1 VSHLRAWRTKRN
13 YGPRL
18 VGVLL
23 GVEDISVRFGG
34 VVALDRLSFSVEE
47 GQMCALIG
55 PNGAGKT
62 TLFNVISRL
71 YVPTE
76 GRITFDG
83 QDLLAVPA
91 HRIARL
97 GIARTFQNVALFPG
111 LSVRDNVLVGA
122 HSDTKAGFVT
132 SAVRWPT
139 ALGEEH
145 RSRDRADELLDQLQL
160 GHMAD
165 HPAAGLPYGTLKR
178 VELARA
184 LASDPKLLML
194 DEPAT
199 GLTHGEVT
207 ELADLVRQVRDDRGL
222 TVLLVEHHMAM
233 VMSISEKIV
242 VLDYGAKIAEG
253 EPDVVRNDP
262 RVIEAYLGGTA

>member
-1 VSHLRAWRTKRN
+1 MGGT
-13 YGPRL
+13 
-18 VGVLL
+18 LL
-23 GVEDISVRFGG
+23 SVDDVSVRFGG
-34 VVALDRLSFSVEE
+34 IVALNGLSFSVDE

-71 YVPTE
+71 YEPTE
-76 GRITFDG
+76 GSVTYDG

-91 HRIARL
+91 HRIARI

-111 LSVRDNVLVGA
+111 LSVRDNVLMGA
-122 HSDTKAGFVT
+122 FSDTRAGFVT
-132 SAVRWPT
+132 TAVRWPT
-139 ALGEEH
+139 AVKEE
-145 RSRDRADELLDQLQL
+145 RASRETADELLASLEL
-160 GHMAD
+160 TAVAD

-184 LASDPKLLML
+184 LASNPKLLML

-207 ELADLVRQVRDDRGL
+207 ELADLVRKVRDERNL

-242 VLDYGAKIAEG
+242 VLDYGAKIADGDPE
-253 EPDVVRNDP
+253 VVRNDE
-262 RVIEAYLGGTA
+262 RVIEAYLGGGNS

>member
-1 VSHLRAWRTKRN
+1 MGT
-13 YGPRL
+13 
-18 VGVLL
+18 LL
-23 GVEDISVRFGG
+23 GVEDVSVRFGG
-34 VVALDRLSFSVEE
+34 VVALNGLSFTVDE

-71 YVPTE
+71 YEPSE
-76 GRITFDG
+76 GKVTFG
-83 QDLLAVPA
+83 GEDLLAVPP
-91 HRIARL
+91 HRIATK

-111 LSVRDNVLVGA
+111 LSVRDNVLMGA
-122 HSDTKAGFVT
+122 FSDTRSGFLAT
-132 SAVRWPT
+132 AVRWPGAVKEERVSRAT
-139 ALGEEH
+139 AGALLEELELAAV
-145 RSRDRADELLDQLQL
+145 ADQ
-160 GHMAD
+160 
-165 HPAAGLPYGTLKR
+165 PAAGLPYGTLKR

-184 LASDPKLLML
+184 LASDPRMLML

-207 ELADLVRQVRDDRGL
+207 ELADLVRRVRDERNL

-233 VMSISEKIV
+233 VMRISEKIV

-253 EPDVVRNDP
+253 EPDAVRNDP
-262 RVIEAYLGGTA
+262 AVIEAYLGGGNS

>member
-1 VSHLRAWRTKRN
+1 M
-13 YGPRL
+13 GE
-18 VGVLL
+18 LL
-23 GVEDISVRFGG
+23 GVQDVSVRFGG
-34 VVALDRLSFSVEE
+34 VVALNGLTFTVDE

-71 YVPTE
+71 YEPTE
-76 GRITFDG
+76 GKVTFAG
-83 QDLLAVPA
+83 RDLLAVPP
-91 HRIARL
+91 HRIAKI

-111 LSVRDNVLVGA
+111 LSVRDNVLMGA
-122 HSDTKAGFVT
+122 FSDTKSSFLT
-132 SAVRWPT
+132 TTVRWPG
-139 ALGEEH
+139 AIKEE
-145 RSRDRADELLDQLQL
+145 RGSRAKADDLLEELELTHVADR
-160 GHMAD
+160 
-165 HPAAGLPYGTLKR
+165 PAAGLPYGTLKR

-184 LASDPKLLML
+184 LASNPTMLML

-199 GLTHGEVT
+199 GLTHGEVGD
-207 ELADLVRQVRDDRGL
+207 LADLVRRVRDERNL

-253 EPDVVRNDP
+253 DPDVVRNNP
-262 RVIEAYLGGTA
+262 QVIEAYLGGGNS

>member
-1 VSHLRAWRTKRN
+1 VGELLR
-13 YGPRL
+13 
-18 VGVLL
+18 
-23 GVEDISVRFGG
+23 VEDITVRFGG
-34 VVALDRLSFSVEE
+34 VVALDRLSFTVDE

-76 GRITFDG
+76 GRIRFGED
-83 QDLLAVPA
+83 DLLAVPP

-122 HSDTKAGFVT
+122 HSDTKAGFVST
-132 SAVRWPT
+132 TVRWPT
-139 ALGEEH
+139 AIAEER
-145 RSRDRADELLDQLQL
+145 RSRQHADELLEQLDL
-160 GHMAD
+160 SHLAD

-178 VELARA
+178 IELARA
-184 LASDPKLLML
+184 LASNPKLLML

-207 ELADLVRQVRDDRGL
+207 DLADLVRQIRDDRGL

-253 EPDVVRNDP
+253 EPDTVRNDP
-262 RVIEAYLGGTA
+262 RVIEAYLGAST

>member
-1 VSHLRAWRTKRN
+1 MGDA
-13 YGPRL
+13 
-18 VGVLL
+18 LL
-23 GVEDISVRFGG
+23 SVDDVSVRFGG
-34 VVALDRLSFSVEE
+34 VVALNGLTFTVEE

-71 YVPTE
+71 YEPTE
-76 GRITFDG
+76 GRVTYDG
-83 QDLLAVPA
+83 SDLLAVPP
-91 HRIARL
+91 HRIARI

-111 LSVRDNVLVGA
+111 LSVRDNVLMGA
-122 HSDTKAGFVT
+122 FSDTKAGFLAT
-132 SAVRWPT
+132 TVRWPT
-139 ALGEEH
+139 AVKEERASRELADDLLG
-145 RSRDRADELLDQLQL
+145 SL
-160 GHMAD
+160 GLGGVAD

-184 LASDPKLLML
+184 LASNPKLLML

-207 ELADLVRQVRDDRGL
+207 ELADLVRQVRDERKL

-233 VMSISEKIV
+233 VMRISEKIV

-253 EPDVVRNDP
+253 EPDAVRNDP
-262 RVIEAYLGGTA
+262 RVIEAYLGGGTT

>member
-1 VSHLRAWRTKRN
+1 MGAE
-13 YGPRL
+13 
-18 VGVLL
+18 LL
-23 GVEDISVRFGG
+23 SVEDVSVRFGG
-34 VVALDRLSFSVEE
+34 VVALNRLSFTVDE

-71 YVPTE
+71 YEASE
-76 GRITFDG
+76 GAITYDG
-83 QDLLAVPA
+83 QDLLSVPP
-91 HRIARL
+91 HRIARI

-111 LSVRDNVLVGA
+111 LSVRDNVLMGA
-122 HSDTKAGFVT
+122 FSDTSSGFLT
-132 SAVRWPT
+132 TTVRWPT
-139 ALGEEH
+139 AVKEE
-145 RSRDRADELLDQLQL
+145 RASRDLADDLLASLDLA
-160 GHMAD
+160 HVAD
-165 HPAAGLPYGTLKR
+165 RQAVGLPYGTLKR

-184 LASDPKLLML
+184 LASNPKLLML

-207 ELADLVRQVRDDRGL
+207 ELADLVRQVRDERNL

-233 VMSISEKIV
+233 VMRISEKIV

-253 EPDVVRNDP
+253 EPDTVRNDP
-262 RVIEAYLGGTA
+262 RVIEAYLGAGNS

>member
-1 VSHLRAWRTKRN
+1 M
-13 YGPRL
+13 GE
-18 VGVLL
+18 LL
-23 GVEDISVRFGG
+23 AVDGIAVRFGG
-34 VVALDRLSFSVEE
+34 VVALNGLSFTVEE

-71 YVPTE
+71 YEPTE
-76 GRITFDG
+76 GRVTYDG

-91 HRIARL
+91 HRIARI

-111 LSVRDNVLVGA
+111 LSVRDNVLMGA
-122 HSDTKAGFVT
+122 FSDTKSGFVSNT
-132 SAVRWPT
+132 IRWPG
-139 ALGEEH
+139 ALKEE
-145 RSRDRADELLDQLQL
+145 RASRDTAYELLESLDLHGL
-160 GHMAD
+160 AD

-178 VELARA
+178 IELARA
-184 LASDPKLLML
+184 LASNPKLLML

-207 ELADLVRQVRDDRGL
+207 ELADLVRRLRDERNL

-233 VMSISEKIV
+233 VMRISEKIV

-253 EPDVVRNDP
+253 DPDAVRSDP
-262 RVIEAYLGGTA
+262 RVIEAYLGAGNS

>member
-1 VSHLRAWRTKRN
+1 
-13 YGPRL
+13 
-18 VGVLL
+18 
-23 GVEDISVRFGG
+23 VEDVSVRFGG
-34 VVALDRLSFSVEE
+34 VVALNRLSFTVDD

-71 YVPTE
+71 YEPTE
-76 GRITFDG
+76 GAVHFDG
-83 QDLLAVPA
+83 RDLLAVPP
-91 HRIARL
+91 HRIAQI

-111 LSVRDNVLVGA
+111 LSVRDNVLMGA
-122 HSDTKAGFVT
+122 FSDTKSGFLST
-132 SAVRWPT
+132 TVRWPG
-139 ALGEEH
+139 AIREEH
-145 RSRDRADELLDQLQL
+145 QSGETAEVLLDELELSAV
-160 GHMAD
+160 AD

-184 LASDPKLLML
+184 LASNPRLLML

-207 ELADLVRQVRDDRGL
+207 ELADLVRRVRDERNL

-233 VMSISEKIV
+233 VMRISEKIV
-242 VLDYGAKIAEG
+242 VLDYGAKIADG
-253 EPDVVRNDP
+253 DPDTVRNDP
-262 RVIEAYLGGTA
+262 RVIEAYLGGAA

>member
-1 VSHLRAWRTKRN
+1 
-13 YGPRL
+13 
-18 VGVLL
+18 VGELL
-23 GVEDISVRFGG
+23 GVQDVSVRFGG
-34 VVALDRLSFSVEE
+34 VVALNGLTFTVDE

-71 YVPTE
+71 YEPTE
-76 GRITFDG
+76 GKVTFAG
-83 QDLLAVPA
+83 RDLLAVPP
-91 HRIARL
+91 HRIAKI

-111 LSVRDNVLVGA
+111 LSVRDNVLMGA
-122 HSDTKAGFVT
+122 FSDTKSSFLT
-132 SAVRWPT
+132 TTVRWPG
-139 ALGEEH
+139 AIKEE
-145 RSRDRADELLDQLQL
+145 RGSRAKADDLLEELELTHVADR
-160 GHMAD
+160 
-165 HPAAGLPYGTLKR
+165 PAAGLPYGTLKR

-184 LASDPKLLML
+184 LASNPTMLML

-199 GLTHGEVT
+199 GLTHAEVG
-207 ELADLVRQVRDDRGL
+207 ELADLVRRVRDERNL

-253 EPDVVRNDP
+253 DPDVVRNNP
-262 RVIEAYLGGTA
+262 QVIEAYLGGGNS

>member
-1 VSHLRAWRTKRN
+1 MSN
-13 YGPRL
+13 YGSPL
-18 VGVLL
+18 VGTVL
-23 GVEDISVRFGG
+23 GVEDVSVRFGG
-34 VVALDRLSFSVEE
+34 VVALNRLSFTVEE

-71 YVPTE
+71 YEPSE
-76 GRITFDG
+76 GSVTFAG
-83 QDLLAVPA
+83 EDLLAVPP
-91 HRIARL
+91 HRIAQI

-111 LSVRDNVLVGA
+111 LSVKDNVLMGA
-122 HSDTKAGFVT
+122 FSDTKSSFLT
-132 SAVRWPT
+132 TTIRWPS
-139 ALGEEH
+139 AISEER
-145 RSRDRADELLDQLQL
+145 RSRATADELLDELEL
-160 GHMAD
+160 SAVAD
-165 HPAAGLPYGTLKR
+165 RPAAGLPYGTLKR

-184 LASDPKLLML
+184 LASNPSLLML

-207 ELADLVRQVRDDRGL
+207 ELADLVRRVRDDRNL

-233 VMSISEKIV
+233 VMQISEKIV

-253 EPDVVRNDP
+253 DPDVVRNDP
-262 RVIEAYLGGTA
+262 RVIEAYLGGGNS